1 MKGLGRAVR
10 REGHDREG
18 KAGVAT
24 HTQGEST
31 TYQDGALVEVTA
43 REACRSTRG

>member
-10 REGHDREG
+10 REDHGKEG
-18 KAGVAT
+18 KTGVAT
-24 HTQGEST
+24 PTQGEST
-31 TYQDGALVEVTA
+31 TYHGGALVEVTA